1 MKLIGIA
8 GGSGSGKTTLTRR
21 FVEKYPDKI
30 DIITLD
36 KYRKVEE
43 DTSKLPRING
53 FIDWDHPDTN
63 DWVELLADIKI
74 LLGGS
79 PVTIDIWTLGPDP
92 LKNPE
97 YKIVKSRTIYPRDI
111 LIVEGYLVLWHEMLR
126 KLYSRSYF
134 LQVDQETR
142 LQRRDRVVDATYDKE
157 IHIPMHNEYVEPT
170 KKYADVVLDVSKLD
184 AGEVF
189 EEIIQ
194 DLKKANLLT

>member
-1 MKLIGIA
+1 MKIIGIA
-8 GGSGSGKTTLTRR
+8 GGSGSGKTTLVRR
-21 FVEKYPDKI
+21 LVEKYPDTI

-53 FIDWDHPDTN
+53 FIDWDSPETINWDK
-63 DWVELLADIKI
+63 LLTDIKV

-79 PVTIDIWTLGPDP
+79 PVTIDIWTLGEDP
-92 LKNPE
+92 LKNPQ
-97 YKIVKSRTIYPRDI
+97 YKVVKYRTVYPRDI
-111 LIVEGYLVLWHEMLR
+111 LIVEGYLILWHEMLR

-134 LQVDQETR
+134 LHVDQEIR

-157 IHIPMHNEYVEPT
+157 IHIPMHDKYVEPT
-170 KKYADVVLDVSKLD
+170 KKYADVLLDVSKLD

-189 EEIIQ
+189 EKIVQ
-194 DLKKANLLT
+194 DLKKSHLLK